1 MTFKRYFS
9 TESILF
15 NLLFAVAIVS
25 FVYLSDASYKFFV
38 FGFVWWP
45 INFFFFGFGTNYS
58 IKEDQLIITDL
69 FFKKTAIV
77 WSKIKQVEIVEQNQV
92 TQFIRGSDK
101 EAIKIVYN
109 TYDEA
114 LVFPKN
120 QQAFLSEL
128 QMRTNPSN

>member
-1 MTFKRYFS
+1 M
-9 TESILF
+9 
-15 NLLFAVAIVS
+15 
-25 FVYLSDASYKFFV
+25 
-38 FGFVWWP
+38 
-45 INFFFFGFGTNYS
+45 
-58 IKEDQLIITDL
+58 
-69 FFKKTAIV
+69 
-77 WSKIKQVEIVEQNQV
+77 EQNQV